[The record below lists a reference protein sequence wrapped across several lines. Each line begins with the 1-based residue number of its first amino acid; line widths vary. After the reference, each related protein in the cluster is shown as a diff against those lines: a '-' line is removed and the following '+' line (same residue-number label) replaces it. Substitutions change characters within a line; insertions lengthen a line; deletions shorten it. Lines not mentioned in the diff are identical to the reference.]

1 MADRS
6 NADVISAL
14 NAVYQP
20 TLCAFEQFHRQ
31 EHRFEVKY
39 RYKKL
44 QERFDK
50 LVHCAR
56 GWRRCLLNRIERLG
70 GDADSTINGVAV
82 ADDIETA
89 YANTHLALVAIY
101 VAIQNAIGVAKA
113 GDDETAHDHVTHKLL
128 MQLQAQ
134 VDHKISKVE
143 AWQRQVEDLGQN
155 YALNII
161 G

>member
-1 MADRS
+1 MATRTS
-6 NADVISAL
+6 VIVAL
-14 NAVYQP
+14 NSVYQP

-44 QERFDK
+44 QKRFDK

-56 GWRRCLLNRIERLG
+56 SWRRALLNRIERLG
-70 GDADSTINGVAV
+70 GEADSTIKGVEV
-82 ADDIETA
+82 ADDILTA
-89 YANTHLALVAIY
+89 YRNTQTALDAIFD
-101 VAIQNAIGVAKA
+101 AIQAAIATANGS
-113 GDDETAHDHVTHKLL
+113 DDEGNNDHVTHKILL
-128 MQLQAQ
+128 HVAYE
-134 VDHKISKVE
+134 VDHKRSKVE
-143 AWQRQVEDLGQN
+143 AWLRQVEDLGAN